1 MKNDGKAWYIRSGEQ
16 IRLHLFRIFN
26 YRKKEVL
33 WLKQNMR
40 KISKSLVALYRRG
53 KTKHSICQEFNVP
66 HSTFGKWIKKFNNE
80 ENIESN
86 EILNILQAQEL
97 KSNVCY

>member
-1 MKNDGKAWYIRSGEQ
+1 MAKAKYEEN
-16 IRLHLFRIFN
+16 F
-26 YRKKEVL
+26 KKC
-33 WLKQNMR
+33 
-40 KISKSLVALYRRG
+40 LVALYRRG

-97 KSNVCY
+97 KKQRVLLEEELSILTEAIAVFENPLPKNK

>member
-1 MKNDGKAWYIRSGEQ
+1 MAKAKYEEN
-16 IRLHLFRIFN
+16 F
-26 YRKKEVL
+26 K
-33 WLKQNMR
+33 
-40 KISKSLVALYRRG
+40 KSLVALYRRE

-97 KSNVCY
+97 KKQRVLLEEELSILTEAIAVFENPLPENK

>member
-1 MKNDGKAWYIRSGEQ
+1 MAKAKYEEN
-16 IRLHLFRIFN
+16 F
-26 YRKKEVL
+26 K
-33 WLKQNMR
+33 
-40 KISKSLVALYRRG
+40 KSLVALYSRG

-97 KSNVCY
+97 KKQRVLLEEELSILTEAIAVFENPLPENK

>member
-1 MKNDGKAWYIRSGEQ
+1 MAKAKYEEN
-16 IRLHLFRIFN
+16 F
-26 YRKKEVL
+26 K
-33 WLKQNMR
+33 
-40 KISKSLVALYRRG
+40 KSLVALYRRG

-97 KSNVCY
+97 KKATCVIRRRIVYFNGSDCCF

>member
-1 MKNDGKAWYIRSGEQ
+1 MAKAKYEEN
-16 IRLHLFRIFN
+16 F
-26 YRKKEVL
+26 K
-33 WLKQNMR
+33 
-40 KISKSLVALYRRG
+40 KSLVALYRRG
-53 KTKHSICQEFNVP
+53 KTKHSSCQEFNVP

-97 KSNVCY
+97 KKQRVLLEEELSILTEAIAVFENPLPKNK

>member
-1 MKNDGKAWYIRSGEQ
+1 MAKAKYEEN
-16 IRLHLFRIFN
+16 F
-26 YRKKEVL
+26 K
-33 WLKQNMR
+33 
-40 KISKSLVALYRRG
+40 KSLVALYRRG
-53 KTKHSICQEFNVP
+53 KTKHIICQEFNVP

-97 KSNVCY
+97 KKQRVLLEEELSILTEAIAVFENPLPKNK

>member
-1 MKNDGKAWYIRSGEQ
+1 MAKAKYEEN
-16 IRLHLFRIFN
+16 F
-26 YRKKEVL
+26 K
-33 WLKQNMR
+33 
-40 KISKSLVALYRRG
+40 KSLVALYRRG
-53 KTKHSICQEFNVP
+53 KTKHSICQEFNAP

-97 KSNVCY
+97 KKQRVLLEEELSILTEAIAVFENPLPKNK

>member
-1 MKNDGKAWYIRSGEQ
+1 
-16 IRLHLFRIFN
+16 
-26 YRKKEVL
+26 
-33 WLKQNMR
+33 MR
-40 KISKSLVALYRRG
+40 KISKKSLVALYRRG
-53 KTKHSICQEFNVP
+53 KTKHSICQEFNVS

-97 KSNVCY
+97 KKQRVLLEEELSILTEAIAVFENPLPKNK

>member
-1 MKNDGKAWYIRSGEQ
+1 
-16 IRLHLFRIFN
+16 
-26 YRKKEVL
+26 
-33 WLKQNMR
+33 
-40 KISKSLVALYRRG
+40 

-97 KSNVCY
+97 KKQRVLLEEELSILTEAIAVFENPLPENK